1 MMDGQVASANG
12 VHNWQAAHETSNYSL
27 FDATVAS
34 GPPPAHPPPP
44 LPTKD
49 VVVHGSLASGP
60 GPGPALDVFGQS
72 IQWDPVPVAPIPR
85 AEDPFDL
92 QWSRLAVGSAMAS
105 NPFVTEVQRELRI

>member
-1 MMDGQVASANG
+1 MDGQIASANG
-12 VHNWQAAHETSNYSL
+12 VHNWQAPHETSNYSL

-49 VVVHGSLASGP
+49 VVVHGSLAS

-105 NPFVTEVQRELRI
+105 NPFATEVQRELRI